1 MKKTAAEIQTRDQ
14 AAAFEF
20 GLFKAA
26 KALKMSK
33 TAAMELYNTALRK
46 FARKL
51 SKQAALTMPSTPGG
65 TLEQMQ
71 SATPMTPKVP
81 GSGFLNQL
89 QPKAPET
96 MGGNFFRQMQSAS
109 PTPQAQAP
117 APTPPPV
124 VPPVRPAW
132 TPSFQ
137 TAAPK
142 VVDPNAFTDETAD
155 TMAAAPKPDIME
167 EGVPL
172 AAGSKSIDMNYEGAG
187 GALTPGLVQA
197 TNNAAAARGAG
208 PVYGTR

>member
-1 MKKTAAEIQTRDQ
+1 VKKTAAEIQTRDQ

-33 TAAMELYNTALRK
+33 TGAMHLYNTALRK

-51 SKQAALTMPSTPGG
+51 SKQAGLTMPSTPGG

-71 SATPMTPKVP
+71 SATPPV
-81 GSGFLNQL
+81 GNGFLNQL
-89 QPKAPET
+89 NPAAAQGT
-96 MGGNFFRQMQSAS
+96 MGSNFFKQMRAAS

-117 APTPPPV
+117 APTPPPA

-137 TAAPK
+137 TSAPAA
-142 VVDPNAFTDETAD
+142 DPNAFTDETAD
-155 TMAAAPKPDIME
+155 AMAAAPKPDIME
-167 EGVPL
+167 EGAPL
-172 AAGSKSIDMNYEGAG
+172 APTVPGGIDMNYEGAG
-187 GALTPGLVQA
+187 GALTPELVRA
-197 TNNAAAARGAG
+197 TNNAAAAQGRS